1 MGKRVLIVN
10 AFFDEYRRTAG
21 SPHRVPRA
29 MGPIY
34 LAGAFARSHCEVR
47 IYNEQY
53 AGVLDDLAL
62 LGWPDMLVLTGVTSA
77 FDRMRQLAAY
87 SRALSPK
94 VIVVAGG
101 PAVRALPRLSARYF
115 DYACTGD
122 IEQLR
127 DVVREVLG
135 PGCAANDMFPRY
147 DLMDRSYL
155 LGYVESSRNC
165 NFRCQFCSLTGEGGR
180 YTAYDLDHVRRQVL
194 ATGKKQI
201 VFIDNNFYGNN
212 RQYFLDRIAMLREL
226 HHDRKIDGWSALV
239 TGDFFQHAEN
249 LALAR
254 EAGCFSLFSG
264 VESFDQEVLAS
275 YKKHQNRLMPQVE
288 MIRSCLETGILFSY
302 GIILDPTSRRLADLE
317 REIQFILDTPE
328 ITLPAYFTLAIPLIG
343 TPYFR
348 DCFESGV
355 LLPGL
360 RVRDLDGVTV
370 SMRPLDPLGE
380 VVRFARDLLNLR
392 GRRARVITHAARFA
406 SRYHRT
412 LGPMQ
417 LLAATV
423 SGALIATQ
431 SLASSPTRLR
441 LDRPRQTFLAG
452 TEVLDLQYTPAMR
465 LPGRYRDYFLPTVI
479 TDPDGGLN
487 EAVAE
492 DLLSA

>member
-1 MGKRVLIVN
+1 
-10 AFFDEYRRTAG
+10 
-21 SPHRVPRA
+21 

-87 SRALSPK
+87 SRALNPK

-147 DLMDRSYL
+147 DLMDRSHL

-180 YTAYDLDHVRRQVL
+180 YTAYDLDHVRRP
-194 ATGKKQI
+194 TGKKQI

-275 YKKHQNRLMPQVE
+275 YKKRQNRLMPQVE

-355 LLPGL
+355 LPPRSAWRGGA
-360 RVRDLDGVTV
+360 VR
-370 SMRPLDPLGE
+370 
-380 VVRFARDLLNLR
+380 A
-392 GRRARVITHAARFA
+392 
-406 SRYHRT
+406 
-412 LGPMQ
+412 
-417 LLAATV
+417 
-423 SGALIATQ
+423 
-431 SLASSPTRLR
+431 
-441 LDRPRQTFLAG
+441 
-452 TEVLDLQYTPAMR
+452 
-465 LPGRYRDYFLPTVI
+465 
-479 TDPDGGLN
+479 
-487 EAVAE
+487 
-492 DLLSA
+492 